1 MFGRAIWEK
10 LSECIFANSKF
21 QNFQNQNFKIFKNY
35 ESDLSQKLPELRMWL
50 LVNHTKSTNFVL
62 KLTSF
67 NSGQLQIIEREI
79 TKQRAVTK

>member
-1 MFGRAIWEK
+1 MHVVTG
-10 LSECIFANSKF
+10 
-21 QNFQNQNFKIFKNY
+21 
-35 ESDLSQKLPELRMWL
+35 ESHEINK
-50 LVNHTKSTNFVL
+50 HFVL